1 MSTND
6 RLIPYEKLRYTHGLG
21 FSKAKQVSLF
31 IKGPIPLEW
40 ISTAENLPGKAINVA
55 LALYW
60 MGGMNPQKRFKIT
73 RRALGLFNVS
83 DDAYRDALLR
93 MEAAKLIRVSRSPGQ
108 RALVEIVWDM
118 AKENNPVHEVLG

>member
-1 MSTND
+1 MSTDD
-6 RLIPYEKLRYTHGLG
+6 RLIPHEKLRYTHGLG

-31 IKGPIPLEW
+31 IKGPIPMDW
-40 ISTAENLPGKAINVA
+40 ISAAAKLPGKAIHVA

-60 MGGMNPQKRFKIT
+60 MDGMNPQKRFKIT
-73 RRALGLFNVS
+73 RRALEQFKVS

-108 RALVEIVWDM
+108 RALVEIVRDITQG
-118 AKENNPVHEVLG
+118 KQPGP

>member
-6 RLIPYEKLRYTHGLG
+6 RFIPYEKLRYTQGLG

-31 IKGPIPLEW
+31 IKGPIPMDW
-40 ISTAENLPGKAINVA
+40 ISTAAKLPGKAIQVA

-60 MGGMNPQKRFKIT
+60 MGGMNPQKQFKIT
-73 RRALGLFNVS
+73 RRALVLFNVS

-93 MEAAKLIRVSRSPGQ
+93 MEAAKLIKVSRCPGQ
-108 RALVEIVWDM
+108 RALVEIVRNI
-118 AKENNPVHEVLG
+118 AQEKQPGL

>member
-1 MSTND
+1 MSTDD
-6 RLIPYEKLRYTHGLG
+6 RFIPYEKLRYTQGLG

-31 IKGPIPLEW
+31 IKGPIPMDW
-40 ISTAENLPGKAINVA
+40 ISAAAKLPGKAIHVA

-60 MGGMNPQKRFKIT
+60 MDGMNPQKRFKIT
-73 RRALGLFNVS
+73 RRALELFKVS

-108 RALVEIVWDM
+108 RALVEIVRDITQG
-118 AKENNPVHEVLG
+118 KQPGP

>member
-1 MSTND
+1 MSTDD
-6 RLIPYEKLRYTHGLG
+6 RLIPHEKLRYTHGLG

-31 IKGPIPLEW
+31 IKGPIPMDW
-40 ISTAENLPGKAINVA
+40 ISAAAKLPGKAIHVA

-60 MGGMNPQKRFKIT
+60 MDGMNPQKRFKIT
-73 RRALGLFNVS
+73 RRALELFKVS

-108 RALVEIVWDM
+108 RALVEIVRDITQG
-118 AKENNPVHEVLG
+118 KQPGP